1 MCWKYSRSTDI
12 HSQTEIIS
20 QTFKSKTNKHQ
31 IKLGALCTFCLRK
44 HENSTTA
51 INNNGRILNEQ
62 SILLGC
68 LCDIFADFA

>member
-31 IKLGALCTFCLRK
+31 IKLELYALFVCVNMKILQQPLT
-44 HENSTTA
+44 TTA
-51 INNNGRILNEQ
+51 G
-62 SILLGC
+62 
-68 LCDIFADFA
+68 F